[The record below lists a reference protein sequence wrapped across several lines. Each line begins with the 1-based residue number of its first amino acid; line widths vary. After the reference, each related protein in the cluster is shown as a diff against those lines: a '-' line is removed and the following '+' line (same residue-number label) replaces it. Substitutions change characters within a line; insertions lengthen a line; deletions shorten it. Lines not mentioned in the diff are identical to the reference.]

1 MKFRVNVYRKDD
13 DDYILQNI
21 KPVYFEYDKSQLVN
35 GSFSHKFSEEALHY
49 EDKTLDR
56 QDTLSLRKSIKMGD
70 TSFWLSNLY
79 RIRLRRISTVLRF

>member
-35 GSFSHKFSEEALHY
+35 G
-49 EDKTLDR
+49 
-56 QDTLSLRKSIKMGD
+56 LSSPEKC
-70 TSFWLSNLY
+70 
-79 RIRLRRISTVLRF
+79 